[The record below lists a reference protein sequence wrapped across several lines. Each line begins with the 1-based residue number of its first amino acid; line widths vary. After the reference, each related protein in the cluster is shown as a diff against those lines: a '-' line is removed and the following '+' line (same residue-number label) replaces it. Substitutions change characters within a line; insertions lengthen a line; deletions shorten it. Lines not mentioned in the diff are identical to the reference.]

1 MAEGDTWERR
11 ENLKNAKELIEEFEK
26 GGVEV
31 RRQKG
36 EVEKYRRMEL
46 LGKYT
51 AKLLYGWD
59 NRKFEKEYLTKL
71 ERNWRK

>member
-1 MAEGDTWERR
+1 MAEEDTWERR
-11 ENLKNAKELIEEFEK
+11 ENLKNTEELIEEFEK

-31 RRQKG
+31 RRQEG

-51 AKLLYGWD
+51 AKLLYG
-59 NRKFEKEYLTKL
+59 
-71 ERNWRK
+71 